1 VAAAHRDSRRR
12 FPGYVLAAPVLV
24 TAAELLTT
32 PGVTALPSSGAAE
45 LQGLD
50 DIMTAVALA
59 TAALVAIE
67 VSADGTV
74 SCTVPRARM
83 GQAVPTSTA
92 ALIAEELAVPR
103 GRIRIASA
111 DTRPGRVGTS
121 AVVGTT
127 YAPVRVAAAI
137 ARQQLLRAAATVFD
151 VPLGDLRL
159 DAGVVTDGA
168 GSRLDIGALA
178 TKAASPRTLAVA
190 VELAPRDGRPLV
202 DHPAVGGAR
211 TVAHRRP

>member
-1 VAAAHRDSRRR
+1 MGHDFRRR

-24 TAAELLTT
+24 TAAELLTA
-32 PGVTALPSSGAAE
+32 PGATALPSSGAAE

-59 TAALVAIE
+59 TSALIAIE
-67 VSADGTV
+67 VSQDGTV
-74 SCTVPRARM
+74 SCTVPRAPV
-83 GQAVPTSTA
+83 GQAVTTSTA

-103 GRIRIASA
+103 RRIRVASA
-111 DTRPGRVGTS
+111 DTGPGRVGTP
-121 AVVGTT
+121 AVAGTT
-127 YAPVRVAAAI
+127 YASVRVAAAI
-137 ARQQLLRAAATVFD
+137 ARQRLLRAAAAVLG
-151 VPLGDLRL
+151 VPLGGLRL
-159 DAGVVTDGA
+159 DAGFVTDGA
-168 GSRLDIGALA
+168 GSRLDFGALA

-211 TVAHRRP
+211 TAAHRRP